1 MLDTV
6 NFTYRGFVHLHD
18 VGSKLKEPVYG
29 SIGKGNDKKTKWV
42 KGALGNT
49 KEDSLNV
56 YADNKKISITG
67 STAKHIYSG
76 CNIKGLPMQLFIE
89 LIESLSNYFDYNFI
103 QAEVNRVDIGTSL
116 ELSLMPFC
124 YRDLLFTMPNFYKSE
139 TKNSTYFMN
148 ETRTKKLL
156 FYGKG
161 LGKKLLKYEFALM
174 KSRTI
179 QQALKL
185 NNKPTVADIINNYNL
200 LLELYKNA
208 YFEVQ
213 KSQIV
218 QMNSIPKGKKDI
230 TNYLWAY
237 AANKPE
243 LRQSIESWI
252 KQNPKR
258 NRRYEM
264 NAELRNAANYDFN
277 ETNDLIKELDIK
289 VIEVCESY
297 KI

>member
-42 KGALGNT
+42 KGALGNK

-56 YADNKKISITG
+56 YADYKKISISG
-67 STAKHIYSG
+67 STAKHIYNG

-103 QAEVNRVDIGTSL
+103 EAEVNRIDIGTSL

-124 YRDLLFTMPNFYKSE
+124 YRDLLFTMPNFHKSE

-161 LGKKLLKYEFALM
+161 LGKKLLKYEFALI
-174 KSRTI
+174 KNRTI

-185 NNKPTVADIINNYNL
+185 NDKPTVAHIISNNNL

-208 YFEVQ
+208 YFKVQ
-213 KSQIV
+213 KSQLV

-237 AANKPE
+237 AANDPK
-243 LRQSIESWI
+243 LRQSLESWI
-252 KQNPKR
+252 EQNPKR
-258 NRRYEM
+258 NRRCEM

-277 ETNDLIKELDIK
+277 ETNDLIKELDSK
-289 VIEVCESY
+289 VIEAF
-297 KI
+297 KTHLT